1 MAVQKSK
8 VSRSKRGKRR
18 SHKSLKKAS
27 LSTDILSGEKHL
39 RHHMTSDGFYKGKK
53 VLEVLKSKKEEEP
66 EED

>member
-18 SHKSLKKAS
+18 SHGALKKAS
-27 LSTDILSGEKHL
+27 LSTDVVTGEKHR

-53 VLEVLKSKKEEEP
+53 IIEINKDEEP
-66 EED
+66 LEE